1 VHGFVC
7 SVGRRVVLLDLG
19 ELNAPVLC
27 FGGPY
32 SNLQATKALKNKAEF
47 LGIPPERIICTGDV
61 VAYCANPQ
69 QTVDLIRDWGVHV
82 MMGNC
87 EQALGFDADDCG
99 CGFDEGSQC
108 DVLSDEWY
116 QFASGRLNSAAKLW
130 MRSLPDVIYLNLFG
144 IPIAVIHGGVDD
156 ISAFVF
162 HSTPDNAKQQI
173 INELEIPSGPI
184 GIIAGHSGLPF
195 TDTNV
200 GGDCLFWHNPGVI
213 GMPAND
219 GTPRAWYSVV
229 DRDEDGQLCFSHG
242 VLDYC
247 HQGAA
252 QAMIE
257 NGLSPEYKQSLLTG
271 LWPNMDVLP
280 EWEQK
285 QQGQQI
291 FAKKITGQFTGH
303 VAAVD

>member
-1 VHGFVC
+1 
-7 SVGRRVVLLDLG
+7 
-19 ELNAPVLC
+19 
-27 FGGPY
+27 
-32 SNLQATKALKNKAEF
+32 
-47 LGIPPERIICTGDV
+47 
-61 VAYCANPQ
+61 
-69 QTVDLIRDWGVHV
+69 
-82 MMGNC
+82 
-87 EQALGFDADDCG
+87 
-99 CGFDEGSQC
+99 
-108 DVLSDEWY
+108 
-116 QFASGRLNSAAKLW
+116 
-130 MRSLPDVIYLNLFG
+130 
-144 IPIAVIHGGVDD
+144 
-156 ISAFVF
+156 
-162 HSTPDNAKQQI
+162 
-173 INELEIPSGPI
+173 
-184 GIIAGHSGLPF
+184 
-195 TDTNV
+195 
-200 GGDCLFWHNPGVI
+200 
-213 GMPAND
+213 MPAND